1 MTTKEKWSEP
11 VQYIKP
17 MYPDHKKFTDPLEKW
32 PDKNVTLML
41 ITFGVLVF
49 IVGIIILAQ
58 VGCTAATC
66 TI

>member
-17 MYPDHKKFTDPLEKW
+17 MYPAHKKFTDPLERGSG
-32 PDKNVTLML
+32 KNVTLML
-41 ITFGVLVF
+41 IAFGVLVF